1 MPVLN
6 WIGKDAVVNHH
17 RAVPYRLVHC
27 DGAASAGDRAAGNL
41 LVQGDNLEAL
51 KALLPYYG
59 GQVKCIYIDPPY
71 NTGNEGWVYNDN
83 VNAPDMRAWL
93 GRVVGREAEDL
104 SRHDKWLCMM
114 YPRLRLLRDFLR
126 QDGVIFVSID
136 DVEAGHLRLMMD
148 EIFSER
154 NFITQIVVEANARG
168 QTYKAIARTH
178 EHLLVYGKTNAVEIF
193 ELSDNDR
200 PFKLQDE
207 RGGYELWNLRNTNHY
222 FNRETSPT
230 LFFPI
235 YAAPESF
242 ERDHHRVSLERSS
255 PEQIEIFPLDG
266 ELNDDC
272 WRWSQNLIRQK
283 DLSGNAP
290 DLIARKVRSG
300 KWSVYQRARKTTKKA
315 KTIFKGP
322 EYINQTG
329 TNQLTSM
336 GLRGAFDFPKPI
348 GLLGTIL
355 ELVTVPGDL
364 ILDSFAGS
372 GTTGHAVLDL
382 NKQDGGNRRFI
393 LVEMEEPIATKVT
406 AARLRRVIT
415 GYNRG
420 GDPDKP
426 VGGLGGGF
434 RYCRLGAALFDEF
447 GDISAGVT
455 FADLA
460 AHIFFTETGMPIPS
474 RATGT
479 TPLLG
484 THGDR
489 AVYLLFT
496 PRQEERQEEG
506 SGTPP
511 APS

>member
-126 QDGVIFVSID
+126 QDGVIFVSIGD
-136 DVEAGHLRLMMD
+136 DSLHHLRNLLD
-148 EIFSER
+148 EIFLPQNFLENVIWQKSYAPRSSAKHFSSSHEYVISYCKNLKEFQLNSLPRTNKQNSVYKNLDNDPRGPWRPNNLAARNYYSKGTYPITCPGGRIINGPPRGSYWRVSKEKFLALDADNRIYWGKDGNNVPAPKIFLSEVSKGR
-154 NFITQIVVEANARG
+154 TPETIWTYDEVGHSQEAKKEVLSILEFEDNDEVFIT
-168 QTYKAIARTH
+168 
-178 EHLLVYGKTNAVEIF
+178 
-193 ELSDNDR
+193 
-200 PFKLQDE
+200 
-207 RGGYELWNLRNTNHY
+207 
-222 FNRETSPT
+222 
-230 LFFPI
+230 
-235 YAAPESF
+235 
-242 ERDHHRVSLERSS
+242 
-255 PEQIEIFPLDG
+255 
-266 ELNDDC
+266 
-272 WRWSQNLIRQK
+272 
-283 DLSGNAP
+283 
-290 DLIARKVRSG
+290 
-300 KWSVYQRARKTTKKA
+300 
-315 KTIFKGP
+315 
-322 EYINQTG
+322 
-329 TNQLTSM
+329 
-336 GLRGAFDFPKPI
+336 PKPVRLI
-348 GLLGTIL
+348 KQIIQLATS
-355 ELVTVPGDL
+355 PGDL
-364 ILDSFAGS
+364 ILDSFARS